1 MLAALRDAR
10 LSAGCVP
17 SRFREHATTAL
28 TSVRLPLDDS
38 LFRNLSGEVDLI
50 SELARPWSLR
60 IASMVTGTPGEEL
73 NALAS
78 DIFLSAQHPFDAELR
93 LWSEQSTIALAD
105 RFEGPLQSFW
115 VQAFVALS
123 QSLPAFLGNAW
134 LALLQQPVA
143 ITSLSRAVEELLRYA
158 GPSVAQFRT
167 AREDVRL
174 GDATIRKGDRVAL
187 MLADANH
194 DPEIFPNP
202 DQLNLQRHPNPHVA
216 FGAGDHTC
224 IGAALVRRAA
234 SAAIASFSAR
244 CGTAQLLDYSYSE
257 GFAIRSVNSLRV
269 RLVS

>member
-1 MLAALRDAR
+1 MVRRYEDVVAALRDPR

-17 SRFREHATTAL
+17 SQFRENAAAAL
-28 TSVRLPLDDS
+28 ASVTLPLEDS

-50 SELARPWSLR
+50 GELARPWSLR
-60 IASMVTGTPGEEL
+60 IASMITGKKGEEL
-73 NALAS
+73 NALSS

-93 LWSEQSTIALAD
+93 LRSAKSTVALAD

-143 ITSLSRAVEELLRYA
+143 IISLTKAVEELLRYA

-167 AREDVRL
+167 AIEDVRL
-174 GDATIRKGDRVAL
+174 GGATIRKGDRVAL
-187 MLADANH
+187 MLADANR

-202 DQLNLQRHPNPHVA
+202 GQLNLQRHPNPHVA
-216 FGAGDHTC
+216 FGAGAHSC
-224 IGAALVRRAA
+224 IGAALIRRAA
-234 SAAIASFSAR
+234 SIAIASFAAHF
-244 CGTAQLLDYSYSE
+244 GAAQLVGL
-257 GFAIRSVNSLRV
+257 
-269 RLVS
+269 